1 MPPKKK
7 KASGDASKGEK
18 VFKNL
23 CGVCHSLSVS
33 LLNSILTTGEA
44 ENQISSKNRNKI
56 QKKIMNMIDLLNTMF
71 LFVYRLILLVQL
83 SVVLE
88 DPTSLPVKDSVT
100 HLLSHPRLPSSG
112 LLPTWIDGSNP
123 HLISLQETPWL
134 SLVSHQLRTEP
145 ISSLTLWAEIILH
158 YKSFI

>member
-33 LLNSILTTGEA
+33 LLNSILMPA
-44 ENQISSKNRNKI
+44 RLKI
-56 QKKIMNMIDLLNTMF
+56 RSRQKTEIRFKRKPWKWMTYILNHMF
-71 LFVYRLILLVQL
+71 LLFYRLTLLVQR

-88 DPTSLPVKDSVT
+88 DLTSLPVKDSVT
-100 HLLSHPRLPSSG
+100 HLLFHPRLPSNG
-112 LLPTWIDGSNP
+112 LPPTWTDGLNP
-123 HLISLQETPWL
+123 QLISLQETPWL

-145 ISSLTLWAEIILH
+145 ISSLTLWAELTT
-158 YKSFI
+158 SLFI